1 MLAMVG
7 VLALA
12 GCSLGKA
19 SPPVH
24 YFALTAL
31 AETASGQPAAD
42 ANVGVGP
49 VFVPRYLDR
58 SGIVTREGNAELRVD
73 ALNRW
78 GEPLDDMLAST
89 IAENLVRIL
98 RSDGIVAYPWPP
110 ESQIDQRV
118 YVRIVRFEI
127 SNDGQAH
134 LVCQWHVSRGD
145 NDTPLVRT
153 ELVSKPTGSGI
164 DRQVMALSD
173 TVAQLSGEIAAVLAR
188 GTPAAA
194 DRSSTEAP
202 TQIAI

>member
-1 MLAMVG
+1 LKTLAILV
-7 VLALA
+7 VLALG

-24 YFALTAL
+24 YYALTPL
-31 AETASGQPAAD
+31 AEAASGEPAAE

-58 SGIVTREGNAELRVD
+58 SGIVTREGNAELRVN

-78 GEPLDDMLAST
+78 AEPLDDMLAAT

-98 RSDGIVAYPWPP
+98 RSDGVVAYPWPP
-110 ESQIDQRV
+110 DAKIDQRV

-127 SNDGQAH
+127 GADNEAH
-134 LVCQWHVSRGD
+134 LVCQWQVSTD
-145 NDTPLVRT
+145 ANDGPLVRT
-153 ELVSKPTGSGI
+153 ELVSKPSGSGV

-173 TVAQLSGEIAAVLAR
+173 TVAQLSGAIAAVLAR
-188 GTPAAA
+188 DTTAA
-194 DRSSTEAP
+194 R
-202 TQIAI
+202 